1 MKGIFNN
8 IKNLRNQLCYYLFT
22 LTATLYT
29 TTFLA
34 IKGTTLIS
42 HRTKNLQASALLDD
56 ELINEDAPERG
67 CKRKIKLSGKQ
78 EEYKSEY
85 KPGFKKFKRYSKKV
99 FPMKK
104 VNAIENLRDLGNLA
118 I

>member
-1 MKGIFNN
+1 MKGIFND
-8 IKNLRNQLCYYLFT
+8 IKNLCDQFHYYLFT
-22 LTATLYT
+22 LTVTLYT

-42 HRTKNLQASALLDD
+42 YRAKNLQALALLDD
-56 ELINEDAPERG
+56 ELMNEDTPERS
-67 CKRKIKLSGKQ
+67 CKRKINPSEEQ

-85 KPGFKKFKRYSKKV
+85 EPGFQKFKQCSKKV
-99 FPMKK
+99 FPIKR

-118 I
+118 F